1 MSAASLVFA
10 LLLLAV
16 CGALLLRRISQRH
29 TDDGEVSGD
38 ALTNRKRKPWSTRNV
53 SGSRAR
59 RRGSDGERGS
69 DQDDDDGVHG
79 DAAAGRRRVGAGV
92 RLRHRRQQKHG
103 ANAVGGVG
111 DGDDKDDGDGIPE
124 ADENGVKLTRL
135 QRKKLAKERERE
147 ERRQAQEAALEAQR
161 QRMGAS
167 ELRDA
172 ELAQREEEVK
182 ALEEAALQQLREDKK
197 RADDA
202 EYAKW
207 VSHIGVEERGELG
220 DEERER
226 QARVQ
231 SFLLDRAG
239 QVQARAQRSAGSSNS
254 STSEEECMHVLMLQK
269 AARDLKVSVEYLVS
283 TIQHL
288 SQMEK
293 VHGVFDERGK
303 YVFIAPEQ
311 FPLLAQF
318 IRLRGRVSVQEF
330 TRECNRV
337 VMQS

>member
-1 MSAASLVFA
+1 MPAMSLALA

-16 CGALLLRRISQRH
+16 CSALLLRWVLQRR
-29 TDDGEVSGD
+29 TDDSTVSGD
-38 ALTNRKRKPWSTRNV
+38 ALSNRRKRLWPAQNA
-53 SGSRAR
+53 SGSAAR
-59 RRGSDGERGS
+59 RRGSDDEK
-69 DQDDDDGVHG
+69 DDDGGVHEG
-79 DAAAGRRRVGAGV
+79 AAAGRRRLGTGVG
-92 RLRHRRQQKHG
+92 LRHRRRQKHG
-103 ANAVGGVG
+103 ANALGGLS
-111 DGDDKDDGDGIPE
+111 DDDNNYDDGTGGIPE
-124 ADENGVKLTRL
+124 TDETGVKLTRL

-172 ELAQREEEVK
+172 EAAQREEERE
-182 ALEEAALQQLREDKK
+182 AAEEAALQQLREDKK
-197 RADDA
+197 RAEDA

-220 DEERER
+220 DEEQER

-231 SFLLDRAG
+231 SFLLDRGA
-239 QVQARAQRSAGSSNS
+239 QVQARAQRSASGANP
-254 STSEEECMHVLMLQK
+254 STSEEECIHVLVLQT

-283 TIQHL
+283 AIQRL

-293 VHGVFDERGK
+293 VHGVFDDRGK
-303 YVFIAPEQ
+303 FVFVAPEQ
-311 FPLLAQF
+311 LPQLAQF

-330 TRECNRV
+330 TRECNRI